1 MRTRLRRYIWSS
13 FRPGGSAMEYTGDP
27 WEKLLGFCIAVV
39 VLTFYIGILNL
50 VLMFVSFSVFE
61 NSIVGYALSF
71 AGLIPLWFYAS
82 YRSRRYV
89 LGRTRWRGVRF
100 ALEPGAWGYTGR
112 ALMHWAI
119 TIVSLGLLA
128 PRMTFYLEKFRTD
141 RTVFGDMRLTQGGSW
156 WMLYRAMIPL
166 LVVAAATG
174 GYVWWLWVGDPLVS
188 DPEAVKLVDIF
199 DDDNLTTEELMSMPG
214 LNAPERLLW
223 VFAIIAAL
231 IYALVHYYWASR
243 RILANHKTAGG
254 LGFVSKLRAPRMFW
268 IYCTGYFI
276 ASWILILGIF
286 AVVVATAVVLG
297 AERLTFATEFG
308 VEGLEHLPEWV
319 SYVAIGLLYFA
330 VFLLWAAVHMAF
342 ITYPMQ
348 RHMAL
353 SLALSN
359 VGGLAEVSQRKRDA
373 FAEAEGFA
381 EALDLGA
388 AI

>member
-1 MRTRLRRYIWSS
+1 
-13 FRPGGSAMEYTGDP
+13 MEYTGDP

-50 VLMFVSFSVFE
+50 LLMFVSFSVFE
-61 NSIVGYALSF
+61 NSFVGYGLSF

-89 LGRTRWRGVRF
+89 LGRTRWRGLRF
-100 ALEPGAWGYTGR
+100 ALEPGAWAYTGR
-112 ALMHWAI
+112 AVIHWAV
-119 TIVSLGLLA
+119 TILTLGLLA

-141 RTVFGDMRLTQGGSW
+141 RTVFGDLRLYQGGRW

-166 LVVAAATG
+166 FVVAAATG

-188 DPEAVKLVDIF
+188 DPDVIEFADIF
-199 DDDNLTTEELMSMPG
+199 EDERLTVEELQAMPG

-223 VFAIIAAL
+223 ISAIIAAVF
-231 IYALVHYYWASR
+231 YACVHYYWASR

-254 LGFVSKLRAPRMFW
+254 LSFVSKLRAPRVFW
-268 IYCTGYFI
+268 IYCMGYFI
-276 ASWILILGIF
+276 ATWILILGLF
-286 AVVVATAVVLG
+286 AIVTSTAFAIGV
-297 AERLTFATEFG
+297 ERLAFGTEFG

-319 SYVAIGLLYFA
+319 AYVALGMLYFA
-330 VFLLWAAVHMAF
+330 IFLLWAAVHIAF
-342 ITYPMQ
+342 VTYPIQ

-353 SLALSN
+353 SLSVSN
-359 VGGLAEVSQRKRDA
+359 AAELTNVSQRKRDE